1 MSSNK
6 INSSNFLYKKFKHD
20 LKNPINAM
28 IGYSEYI
35 IEDIESD
42 DYIIHITD
50 INSIFKICKM
60 INDKIELSFKNI
72 DDELV
77 DIDIFQFE
85 VRSNLCSV
93 IGLIEMILDKRNNS
107 SDSNDDDEF
116 SNCISN
122 IYKSCKTLL
131 EIIENIKIY
140 IKESLKKNKINTL
153 DSLSNDQY
161 KSFKNK
167 INTVKYTGKI
177 LIIDDDVLN
186 AELMFKILD
195 KLDHEVTMSHNADD
209 ALNAISSKHYDLI
222 LLDIIMPD
230 INGIELLQ
238 MIKKN
243 NHYFD
248 VPVIMLSALDDLESI
263 VDCINLGADD
273 YITKPID
280 KILLNARINSCLE
293 KKEYR
298 DKEKDYLKRIKQEE
312 KKSNDLLLN
321 IMPESIAERLKAGEI
336 NIADR
341 FENVSVLFADI
352 TDFTSFSSN
361 VSPKVIVEELNNI
374 FSVFDDLVDKYNA
387 EKIKTI
393 GDNYMIASG
402 IPYKN
407 RLHAETIIDLALE
420 MNEAV
425 ENINKD
431 LGIKIGISSGEV
443 VAGVIGKRK
452 FIYDL
457 WGDTVN
463 IASRMEKYGE
473 NHKIHVSSDTYN
485 IVKNKY
491 NFSDKNVIDVKGKG
505 EMETFFLKD
514 KK

>member
-1 MSSNK
+1 MNSNN

-42 DYIIHITD
+42 EYIIHISD
-50 INSIFKICKM
+50 INSIFKICKT
-60 INDKIELSFKNI
+60 INDKIEQSFKNI
-72 DDELV
+72 DDELI
-77 DIDIFQFE
+77 DIDAFQFDL
-85 VRSNLCSV
+85 RSNLCSV
-93 IGLIEMILDKRNNS
+93 IGLIEMILDRQNNATF
-107 SDSNDDDEF
+107 NDDDEF
-116 SNCISN
+116 SNCINN

-140 IKESLKKNKINTL
+140 IKENPSKSKNTGL
-153 DSLSNDQY
+153 RAVQNDQY

-167 INTVKYTGKI
+167 INTIKYTGKI

-186 AELMFKILD
+186 AELMLKILD
-195 KLDHEVTMSHNADD
+195 KLDHEVTISHNADD
-209 ALNAISSKHYDLI
+209 ALNAISLERFDLI
-222 LLDIIMPD
+222 LLDIIMPNV
-230 INGIELLQ
+230 NGIELLQ

-248 VPVIMLSALDDLESI
+248 VPIIMLSALDDLESI

-293 KKEYR
+293 KKVYR
-298 DKEKDYLKRIKQEE
+298 DKEKDYLRRIKKEE

-352 TDFTSFSSN
+352 SDFTSYSSN

-420 MNEAV
+420 MKDAV
-425 ENINKD
+425 KNINQD
-431 LGIKIGISSGEV
+431 LGVKIGISSGEV

-463 IASRMEKYGE
+463 VASRMEKYGK
-473 NHKIHVSSDTYN
+473 NHQIHVSKDTYN

-491 NFSDKNVIDVKGKG
+491 NFSEKNIIDVKGKG
-505 EMETFFLKD
+505 KMETFFLNERK
-514 KK
+514 

>member
-1 MSSNK
+1 MNSNN

-42 DYIIHITD
+42 EYIIHISD
-50 INSIFKICKM
+50 INSIFKICKT
-60 INDKIELSFKNI
+60 INDKIEQSFKNI
-72 DDELV
+72 DDELI
-77 DIDIFQFE
+77 DIDAFQFDL
-85 VRSNLCSV
+85 RSNLCSV
-93 IGLIEMILDKRNNS
+93 IGLIEMILDRQNNETF
-107 SDSNDDDEF
+107 NDDDEF
-116 SNCISN
+116 SNCINN

-140 IKESLKKNKINTL
+140 IKENPSKSKNTGL
-153 DSLSNDQY
+153 RAVQNDQY

-167 INTVKYTGKI
+167 INTIKYTGKI

-186 AELMFKILD
+186 AELMLKILD
-195 KLDHEVTMSHNADD
+195 KLDHEVTISHNADD
-209 ALNAISSKHYDLI
+209 ALNVISSEKFDLI
-222 LLDIIMPD
+222 LLDIIMPNV
-230 INGIELLQ
+230 NGIELLQ

-248 VPVIMLSALDDLESI
+248 VPIIMLSALDDLESI

-293 KKEYR
+293 KKVYR
-298 DKEKDYLKRIKQEE
+298 DKEKDYLRRIKKEE

-321 IMPESIAERLKAGEI
+321 IMPESIAERLKAGEV

-352 TDFTSFSSN
+352 SDFTSYSSN

-420 MNEAV
+420 MKDAV
-425 ENINKD
+425 KNINQD
-431 LGIKIGISSGEV
+431 LGVKIGISSGEV

-463 IASRMEKYGE
+463 VASRMEKYGK
-473 NHKIHVSSDTYN
+473 NHQIHVSKDTYN

-491 NFSDKNVIDVKGKG
+491 NFSEKNIIDVKGKG
-505 EMETFFLKD
+505 KMETFFLNERK
-514 KK
+514 

>member
-1 MSSNK
+1 MSNNK
-6 INSSNFLYKKFKHD
+6 INSENFLYKKFKHD

-42 DYIIHITD
+42 DYIVHISD
-50 INSIFKICKM
+50 INSIFKICKN
-60 INDKIELSFKNI
+60 INDKIEQTFKNI
-72 DDELV
+72 DDDLI
-77 DIDIFQFE
+77 DIDLFQFDL
-85 VRSNLCSV
+85 RSSLCSV
-93 IGLIEMILDKRNNS
+93 VGLIEIILDRQKNNS
-107 SDSNDDDEF
+107 SSNVEEF
-116 SNCISN
+116 NNCINN
-122 IYKSCKTLL
+122 IYKSCKSLL

-140 IKESLKKNKINTL
+140 IKEKPSINKKSGLESLPK
-153 DSLSNDQY
+153 DQY

-167 INTVKYTGKI
+167 INTTKYTGKI
-177 LIIDDDVLN
+177 LIIDDDILN
-186 AELMFKILD
+186 AELMLKILD
-195 KLDHEVTMSHNADD
+195 KLSHEVTISHNADD
-209 ALNAISSKHYDLI
+209 ALNAIKANKFDLI

-293 KKEYR
+293 KKVYR
-298 DKEKDYLKRIKQEE
+298 DKEKEYLKRIKEEE

-321 IMPESIAERLKAGEI
+321 IMPESIAERLKAGEV

-352 TDFTSFSSN
+352 SDFTSYSSN

-407 RLHAETIIDLALE
+407 RLHAETVIDLALE
-420 MNEAV
+420 MKDAV
-425 ENINKD
+425 KNINKN
-431 LGIKIGISSGEV
+431 LGLKIGISSGEV

-463 IASRMEKYGE
+463 VASRMEKYGK
-473 NHKIHVSSDTYN
+473 NHEIHISKPTYE
-485 IVKNKY
+485 IVKDKY
-491 NFSDKNVIDVKGKG
+491 NFSDRSVIDVKGKG
-505 EMETFFLKD
+505 QMETFFLKNR
-514 KK
+514 K

>member
-1 MSSNK
+1 MNSNN

-42 DYIIHITD
+42 EYIIHISD
-50 INSIFKICKM
+50 INSIFKICKT
-60 INDKIELSFKNI
+60 INDKIEQSFKNI
-72 DDELV
+72 DDELI
-77 DIDIFQFE
+77 DIDSFQFDL
-85 VRSNLCSV
+85 RSNLCSV
-93 IGLIEMILDKRNNS
+93 IGLIEMILDRQNNETF
-107 SDSNDDDEF
+107 NDDDEF
-116 SNCISN
+116 SNCINN

-140 IKESLKKNKINTL
+140 IKENPSKSKNTGLRAIQ
-153 DSLSNDQY
+153 NDQY

-167 INTVKYTGKI
+167 INTIKYTGKI

-186 AELMFKILD
+186 AELMLKILD
-195 KLDHEVTMSHNADD
+195 KLDHEVTISHNADD
-209 ALNAISSKHYDLI
+209 ALNAISLERFDLI
-222 LLDIIMPD
+222 LLDIIMPNV
-230 INGIELLQ
+230 NGIELLQ

-248 VPVIMLSALDDLESI
+248 VPIIMLSALDDLESI

-293 KKEYR
+293 KKVYR
-298 DKEKDYLKRIKQEE
+298 DKEKDYLRRIKKEE

-321 IMPESIAERLKAGEI
+321 IMPESIAERLKAGEV

-352 TDFTSFSSN
+352 SDFTSYSSN

-420 MNEAV
+420 MKDAV
-425 ENINKD
+425 KNINQD
-431 LGIKIGISSGEV
+431 LGVKIGISSGEV

-463 IASRMEKYGE
+463 VASRMEKYGK
-473 NHKIHVSSDTYN
+473 NHQIHVSKDTYN

-491 NFSDKNVIDVKGKG
+491 NFSEKNIIDVKGKG
-505 EMETFFLKD
+505 KMETFFLNERK
-514 KK
+514 

>member
-1 MSSNK
+1 MNSNN

-42 DYIIHITD
+42 EYIIHISD
-50 INSIFKICKM
+50 INSIFKICKT
-60 INDKIELSFKNI
+60 INDKIEQSFKNI
-72 DDELV
+72 DDELI
-77 DIDIFQFE
+77 DIDAFQFDL
-85 VRSNLCSV
+85 RSNLCSV
-93 IGLIEMILDKRNNS
+93 IGLIEMILDRQNNETF
-107 SDSNDDDEF
+107 NDDDEF
-116 SNCISN
+116 SNCINN

-140 IKESLKKNKINTL
+140 IKENPSKSKNTGLRAIQ
-153 DSLSNDQY
+153 NDQY

-167 INTVKYTGKI
+167 INTIKYTGKI

-186 AELMFKILD
+186 AELMLKILD
-195 KLDHEVTMSHNADD
+195 KLDHEVTISHNADD
-209 ALNAISSKHYDLI
+209 ALNAISLERFDLI
-222 LLDIIMPD
+222 LLDIIMPNV
-230 INGIELLQ
+230 NGIELLQ

-248 VPVIMLSALDDLESI
+248 VPIIMLSALDDLESI

-293 KKEYR
+293 KKVYR
-298 DKEKDYLKRIKQEE
+298 DKEKDYLRRIKKEE

-321 IMPESIAERLKAGEI
+321 IMPESIAERLKAGEV

-352 TDFTSFSSN
+352 SDFTSYSSN

-420 MNEAV
+420 MKDAV
-425 ENINKD
+425 KNINQD
-431 LGIKIGISSGEV
+431 LGVKIGISSGEV

-463 IASRMEKYGE
+463 VASRMEKYGK
-473 NHKIHVSSDTYN
+473 NHQIHVSKDTYN

-491 NFSDKNVIDVKGKG
+491 NFSEKNIIDVKGKG
-505 EMETFFLKD
+505 KMETFFLNERK
-514 KK
+514 